1 MSDYKEI
8 VEKIEPELKKAI
20 SFLEEEML
28 KIRTSLLSPS
38 LVEDI
43 KVEFEGGQLSIKEL
57 AAVSL
62 ISPREM
68 LIQPWDKSYLQ
79 PIEQAIQSSSLGIAP
94 VVDKDSIRLPAPS
107 LSEEY
112 RKNLLQILAEKK
124 ENARK
129 TVRHFREEAWKEV
142 QEGCRKS
149 EIREDDKFRA
159 KDELQKLVDKYN
171 EKISEITERK
181 TKEIGN

>member
-1 MSDYKEI
+1 MSDYKQI
-8 VEKIEPELKKAI
+8 IEKIEPELKKALG
-20 SFLEEEML
+20 FLEEEML

-38 LVEDI
+38 LIEDI
-43 KVEFEGGQLSIKEL
+43 KVEIEGNQLSIREL

-68 LIQPWDKSYLQ
+68 LIQPWDKSYLE
-79 PIEQAIQSSSLGIAP
+79 PIQRAIEKSSLGIAP
-94 VVDKDSIRLPAPS
+94 IVTKDGIRLPAPS
-107 LSEEY
+107 LSQEY

-142 QEGCRKS
+142 QGECRKS

-159 KDELQKLVDKYN
+159 KDELQELVDKYN
-171 EKISEITERK
+171 EKISEMTERK
-181 TKEIGN
+181 AKEIEG